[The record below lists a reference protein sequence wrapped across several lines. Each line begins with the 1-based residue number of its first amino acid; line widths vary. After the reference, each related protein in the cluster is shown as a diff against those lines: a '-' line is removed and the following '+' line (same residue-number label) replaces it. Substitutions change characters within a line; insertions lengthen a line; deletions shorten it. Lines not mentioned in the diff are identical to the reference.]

1 MPIGPATGFQS
12 RQSRSAGST
21 TDLFLARSAVNS
33 FQNRVK

>member
-21 TDLFLARSAVNS
+21 TDLFLALGGKFFSKP
-33 FQNRVK
+33 VK